1 MPGKLPLIGKLPLVS
16 ALVAALSIVADGAAA
31 APNPQVLVKTSMGE
45 FVIELY
51 PDKAPVTVAN
61 FLQYTRDGF
70 YDGTIFH
77 RVIGNFMIQ
86 GGGFGTDFYKGALRP
101 KATRAPIALEAR
113 NGLKNDTGW
122 VAMARTGDPN
132 SATSQFFVNVVDN
145 AGLNHP
151 QPDGHGYAVFGKVVR
166 GMEVV
171 DAIRKVPTTS
181 VGPYRD
187 VPVEAV
193 TIDSVSVLAGTR

>member
-1 MPGKLPLIGKLPLVS
+1 MPGKLPIIG
-16 ALVAALSIVADGAAA
+16 ALVAALSIVADGATA
-31 APNPQVLVKTSMGE
+31 APHPQVLVKTSMGE

-51 PDKAPVTVAN
+51 PDKAPATVAN

-70 YDGTIFH
+70 YDGTVFH

-86 GGGFGTDFYKGALRP
+86 GGGFGADFYKGALRP
-101 KATRAPIALEAR
+101 KATRAPIALESR

-122 VAMARTGDPN
+122 VAMARTGDPD

-171 DAIRKVPTTS
+171 EAIRKVPTTT

-187 VPVEAV
+187 VPAETV
-193 TIDSVSVLAGTR
+193 TIDSVSVLGAAR